1 MSLAD
6 ALAQARKSGNAY
18 YTRGCAVGRYL
29 RTLSDDERRVV
40 AEYLALPTSDLGHR
54 AFVAAV
60 LAESGVRLTDQGV
73 GRHRAGKCRCE
84 PV

>member
-6 ALAQARKSGNAY
+6 ALAQARKSGNTY

-29 RTLSDDERRVV
+29 RTLSADERRVV
-40 AEYLALPTSDLGHR
+40 AEYLALPVADLGHR